1 MSASSSSSSE
11 PQSSRDTFDPDDAPG
26 YPPAPAILAKAYWQ
40 EHRAFRLLSLEQ
52 TDTSQGAEFRVV
64 EWYEHDLAWHEEVA
78 IRYGGGDL
86 GAAARAFDDRFAAL
100 NAPLHVAHAAAPPE
114 LDEDDLLTPYEE
126 ERTLVRSDRAPL
138 DELLAREAAREAVI
152 GHADPRIA
160 EVAGQLAALRE
171 FERIDPPYQ
180 EAMGQIDRATT
191 ILGACGETRDAADLA
206 WTEVEQT
213 LKARFSNPETLLER
227 VRGMDWP
234 EVHQLA
240 GTLRSNPLAISAKHP
255 RTGGAPRIPGINAAG
270 EAERLEPRLKTVRTK
285 GLSGLMGKTDR
296 GATERQARVAAVAL
310 ETWAEARQ
318 RGDQTRAWA
327 AGQLGLGA
335 DTPLAKVT
343 DVAGTRLAELKETHQ
358 ELILSWR
365 QLTPAPTLAQIER
378 RLKGMDPE
386 TAALAR
392 SAFPEL
398 AATPRPAAV
407 PRRPDTALAKPALAR

>member
-1 MSASSSSSSE
+1 MSDASSSDA
-11 PQSSRDTFDPDDAPG
+11 PSSRDTFDPDDAPG
-26 YPPAPAILAKAYWQ
+26 YPPAPTILAKAHWE

-52 TDTSQGAEFRVV
+52 TDTLQGAEFRVV

-78 IRYGGGDL
+78 IPYRGGDL
-86 GAAARAFDDRFAAL
+86 RAAARAFDDRFAAL
-100 NAPLHVAHAAAPPE
+100 NAPLHLAQAAPPE
-114 LDEDDLLTPYEE
+114 FEEDDLHTPSKE
-126 ERTLVRSDRAPL
+126 ERTLVRSDHAPL
-138 DELLAREAAREAVI
+138 DELLAREAARDAVM
-152 GHADPRIA
+152 GHADPRVA

-171 FERIDPPYQ
+171 FERIDPQYQ

-191 ILGACGETRDAADLA
+191 ILSACGETQGAAHLA

-213 LKARFSNPETLLER
+213 LEAGFSNPGKLLER

-234 EVHQLA
+234 DVHQLA
-240 GTLRSNPLAISAKHP
+240 ATLRTNPLALSANHP
-255 RTGGAPRIPGINAAG
+255 RTGGAPRIPGIDVAG
-270 EAERLEPRLKTVRTK
+270 EAKRLEPRLKTVRAK
-285 GLSGLMGKTDR
+285 GLDGLMGKTDR
-296 GATERQARVAAVAL
+296 GATERQARVAAVSL
-310 ETWAEARQ
+310 ETWAEARH

-327 AGQLGLGA
+327 AGQLGLPD

-343 DVAGTRLAELKETHQ
+343 DVAGTRLAGLKATHQ

-365 QLTPAPTLAQIER
+365 QRTPAPTLAQIER

-407 PRRPDTALAKPALAR
+407 PRRPDPALAQPGLTR